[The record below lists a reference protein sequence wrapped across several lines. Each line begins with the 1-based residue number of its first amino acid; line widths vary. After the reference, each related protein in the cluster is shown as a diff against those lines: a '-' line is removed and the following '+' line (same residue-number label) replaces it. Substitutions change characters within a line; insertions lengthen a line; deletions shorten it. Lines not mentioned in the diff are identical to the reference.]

1 MNLKPSSGRLLCH
14 PARKH
19 CKPIQQLMRPTH
31 AMHKRQH
38 YKYCPFI
45 IAITIPITNI
55 TTTIIKLTYMSA
67 PAEQR
72 VHHQVPVSQLR
83 LEQFEHIVRNE
94 VFQLQSG
101 TAKQY
106 DGVKYIS
113 ENL

>member
-1 MNLKPSSGRLLCH
+1 
-14 PARKH
+14 
-19 CKPIQQLMRPTH
+19 
-31 AMHKRQH
+31 
-38 YKYCPFI
+38 
-45 IAITIPITNI
+45 
-55 TTTIIKLTYMSA
+55 MSA

-72 VHHQVPVSQLR
+72 VDHQVPVSQLR